1 METKP
6 DIISSQVPK
15 RKWLKKFTW
24 ILLQQQPQ
32 QYYRHT
38 IHSALKSIKKCQI
51 FFSWKSLCKITNL
64 KITVFTSKFQIK
76 NRLFWNNFRA
86 APIVLIFFPILEH
99 SAILSAVPKSHHKM
113 AKNISNST
121 KNPVQDLLQ
130 LLLVKILQAQIP
142 QVPIPQQTVLQL
154 EWENLFQM
162 EIKIIPMLQCPDGK
176 RNPQLILK
184 SVIIQILLPDQFQE
198 VPQNQHW
205 INNLKRHF

>member
-1 METKP
+1 
-6 DIISSQVPK
+6 
-15 RKWLKKFTW
+15 
-24 ILLQQQPQ
+24 
-32 QYYRHT
+32 
-38 IHSALKSIKKCQI
+38 
-51 FFSWKSLCKITNL
+51 
-64 KITVFTSKFQIK
+64 
-76 NRLFWNNFRA
+76 
-86 APIVLIFFPILEH
+86 
-99 SAILSAVPKSHHKM
+99 M

-154 EWENLFQM
+154 ECENLFPM

-198 VPQNQHW
+198 VPQNQH
-205 INNLKRHF
+205 

>member
-86 APIVLIFFPILEH
+86 FPIVLIFFPILEH

-176 RNPQLILK
+176 RNPRPILK
-184 SVIIQILLPDQFQE
+184 SVIIQIILPDQFQG

>member
-184 SVIIQILLPDQFQE
+184 SVIIQILLPDQFQG

-205 INNLKRHF
+205 ISNLKRHF